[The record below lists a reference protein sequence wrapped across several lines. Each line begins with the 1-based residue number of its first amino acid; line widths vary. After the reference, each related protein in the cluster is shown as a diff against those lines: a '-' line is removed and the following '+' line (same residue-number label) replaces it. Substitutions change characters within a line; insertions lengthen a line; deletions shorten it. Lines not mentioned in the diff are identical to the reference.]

1 MTPSPRDSFALAARM
16 LLLAVLVGLLGAC
29 AGGGPKK
36 RIFPPNASV
45 QELRVLADG
54 RWELQLRVQNFSTV
68 AMRFDRIDAELE
80 IDGVSAAPI
89 AHAIA
94 DTIPANSAEIIRIE
108 LQASDGA
115 VQAVRSA
122 LETRR
127 GLGYRLSGTLTTS
140 EPGNRQDRFEF
151 DSALTPMPG
160 LEGVLR

>member
-1 MTPSPRDSFALAARM
+1 MNPSPRDAFALAARM
-16 LLLAVLVGLLGAC
+16 LLLVALASLLGAC

-36 RIFPPNASV
+36 RIFPPSASV
-45 QELRVLADG
+45 QELRVLEDG
-54 RWELQLRVQNFSTV
+54 RWELQLRLQNFSTV

-89 AHAIA
+89 AHVIA

-108 LQASDGA
+108 LQASEA
-115 VQAVRSA
+115 AAQAVRSA

-127 GLGYRLSGTLTTS
+127 GLGYRLTGTLTTS

-160 LEGVLR
+160 LDGVLR